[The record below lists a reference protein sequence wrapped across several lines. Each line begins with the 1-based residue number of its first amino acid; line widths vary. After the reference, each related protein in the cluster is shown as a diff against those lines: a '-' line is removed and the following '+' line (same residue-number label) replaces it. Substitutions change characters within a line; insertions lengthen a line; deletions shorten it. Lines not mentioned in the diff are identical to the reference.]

1 MGVMTDD
8 QRFRWILL
16 AGLVLVLPIGIYHRL
31 KAHTGER
38 IDRRQEGWLLAIR
51 PLALIGMGGVIAF
64 LIHPPWMAWSSL
76 PLPAWARWTG
86 VGLGILTAALLIWTF
101 RNLGKNITDTVVTRE
116 KHALVTAGPY
126 RWVRHP
132 FYVSFLLGVVA
143 NSLVMAN
150 WFVFA
155 CGVTAFILLAIRSRI
170 EEDNLLARFGDDYRR
185 YRERTGAFF
194 PRLRS

>member
-1 MGVMTDD
+1 MTDD

-51 PLALIGMGGVIAF
+51 PLALIGMCGVIAF
-64 LIHPPWMAWSSL
+64 LIHPPWMAWSHL

-86 VGLGILTAALLIWTF
+86 VGLGLLAAVLLTWTF
-101 RNLGKNITDTVVTRE
+101 RTLGKNITDTVVTRE
-116 KHALVTAGPY
+116 KHFLVTTGPY

-132 FYVSFLLGVVA
+132 FYVSFLLGIVA

-150 WFVFA
+150 WFLFA
-155 CGVTAFILLAIRSRI
+155 CGVTVFLLFAIRSRI
-170 EEDNLLARFGDDYRR
+170 EEENLLARFGDDYRR
-185 YRERTGAFF
+185 YRERTGAFL
-194 PRLRS
+194 PRLLP